1 MVQLNL
7 IQSPSLK
14 TKFKINNKLIMSIKI
29 LQMSYEEI
37 QNFIKKEAE
46 KNPFII
52 LKKTKYNQEA
62 NNKNINNINVKEWL
76 YQQSSILYNNPIEEK
91 LIETYIENLDNNGF
105 CKISASEAAKTVN
118 CSNMEAIN
126 ILKKLKELDPI
137 GIFSSSLK
145 ELITIQLIKKGDYNK
160 YFKII
165 LNHLDLVASY
175 NIKKLSELCN
185 LKKEEII
192 DLLKKLKDCKPRPVD
207 SLQEQEINLIIPD
220 IFLSINNKKLKLSIN
235 KTNNYEIYLNETYI
249 NKIKLHAKSKSKI
262 EIKNFIKENI
272 SHSKWLINNLN
283 KRNNTIL
290 IITKKILN
298 LQKNF
303 FLNGDDDIL
312 PLTHKKISEMTNM
325 HESTIS
331 RAVKNKFIKYESK
344 IIPLNYFFSSKIK
357 KSNSSSKSIKNK
369 IKNIIQNHEKINE
382 HISDQKITN
391 MLNKSGIMISRR
403 TVSKYRA
410 NENIPNSQIRLRTV
424 KK

>member
-1 MVQLNL
+1 MVPLNL
-7 IQSPSLK
+7 IQTPSLK

-29 LQMSYEEI
+29 LQMSNEELH
-37 QNFIKKEAE
+37 NFIKKEAE

-52 LKKTKYNQEA
+52 LKKTKYNQETY
-62 NNKNINNINVKEWL
+62 NKNINNINIKEWL

-105 CKISASEAAKTVN
+105 CKIDASEASKIVN
-118 CSNMEAIN
+118 CSYMEATN
-126 ILKKLKELDPI
+126 ILRKLKELDPI
-137 GIFSSSLK
+137 GIFSSSIK
-145 ELITIQLIKKGDYNK
+145 ELITIQLIKRGDYNK

-165 LNHLDLVASY
+165 LNNLDLVATY

-185 LKKEEII
+185 LKKEKII
-192 DLLKKLKDCKPRPVD
+192 DLLKNLKDCKPRPVD

-220 IFLSINNKKLKLSIN
+220 ISLSINNKKLKLSMN
-235 KTNNYEIYLNETYI
+235 KYNNYEIYLNRTYI
-249 NKIKLHAKSKSKI
+249 NKIKLHTKSNI

-272 SHSKWLINNLN
+272 SHSKWLKSNLN

-290 IITKKILN
+290 IIAKKILN
-298 LQKNF
+298 YQKNF
-303 FLNGDDDIL
+303 FFNGDGYIL

-325 HESTIS
+325 HESTVS
-331 RAVKNKFIKYESK
+331 RAVKNKFVKYKNK

-357 KSNSSSKSIKNK
+357 KSNSSSKAIKNK
-369 IKNIIQNHEKINE
+369 IKNIIHKHEKINE

-403 TVSKYRA
+403 TVSKYRES
-410 NENIPNSQIRLRTV
+410 ENIPNSQIRLRTI